1 MEQSL
6 KEQICTM
13 DDRILQVRDEKVA
26 YTHKNFC
33 VYPVKMLKMQV
44 LLDI

>member
-33 VYPVKMLKMQV
+33 VYPVKMPKMQV